1 MSEKTNRMSGHE
13 RQAVGAAT
21 GDEETKRPPPGE
33 LHASKI
39 RARSE
44 VVR

>member
-1 MSEKTNRMSGHE
+1 MGEKANKMSRHVS
-13 RQAVGAAT
+13 QAVGAAT
-21 GDEETKRPPPGE
+21 GDEEIKCPPPAE